1 MPCPYTQSPT
11 STPVTC
17 ATIKTVYVVTVF
29 FLSGLDF
36 MRLILSLLALLILAS
51 ACAPA
56 NQPATLQLP
65 TLAVLP
71 SLTPAVETTAA
82 PPTDTPPPTVTA
94 PPTATPSPTTT
105 PSPTRTPRSTETPR
119 PTIEPTRAAIGTATE
134 AVLEAPRFATFTPA
148 PGGQPP
154 GTPAQLADVVIT
166 ERQFQ
171 EALDARLVTV
181 ASIDRAVVDFV
192 PGAINVELTALGGE
206 ALTTGIVTIAVELT
220 GEFATISISDIR
232 VNAPEPPPVYVET
245 ISADFFP
252 AVLET
257 LDSILEQR
265 LGPNQKLRSIAVTD
279 TAVEATLLV
288 PQG

>member
-1 MPCPYTQSPT
+1 
-11 STPVTC
+11 
-17 ATIKTVYVVTVF
+17 
-29 FLSGLDF
+29 
-36 MRLILSLLALLILAS
+36 MRLIVFALTLLIVVS

-56 NQPATLQLP
+56 APQTTLQLP

-71 SLTPAVETTAA
+71 SLTPSDMPVVTATAA
-82 PPTDTPPPTVTA
+82 QPTDTPPPTDTV
-94 PPTATPSPTTT
+94 PPTDTPTLTIT
-105 PSPTRTPRSTETPR
+105 PSPTRTPRPTETPR

-148 PGGQPP
+148 PGGPPP
-154 GTPAQLADVVIT
+154 GTPAQLADVVIS

-206 ALTTGIVTIAVELT
+206 ALTTGIVVIAVELT

-245 ISADFFP
+245 ISTDFFP

-265 LGPNQKLRSIAVTD
+265 LGPDQNLRSIAVTD
-279 TAVEATLLV
+279 LAIEVTLLV
-288 PQG
+288 PQR